1 MNSSVTVKPA
11 YRCVNLFLWFQSRYE
26 GSNCSVSQVAIPVVS
41 IKNIKKTKTAILL
54 PNALVI
60 ATTNDRVREISLLLT
75 TIWWIK
81 KKNTVFL
88 HMWKSIQKTFF
99 LFLVLQYVFV
109 SFLSRDNTYKFLMS
123 ICPHLEVGKAFYL
136 DPYRRVMLPCFLSC
150 MYCSW
155 STGRHCEPKTLALN

>member
-11 YRCVNLFLWFQSRYE
+11 CRCVNLFLWFQSWYE

-60 ATTNDRVREISLLLT
+60 ATTNDRVREISLLLS

-81 KKNTVFL
+81 KKQYFCTRGKISKRRV
-88 HMWKSIQKTFF
+88 F

-155 STGRHCEPKTLALN
+155 STGRHCEPKTRALN